1 MPSLPWPA
9 KVAVEDPDGDPGGA
23 GGIEKSEPI
32 TYSQNSARSAFD
44 NIKYDMLVSVQALHV
59 DSESSLFALPSP
71 IG

>member
-1 MPSLPWPA
+1 
-9 KVAVEDPDGDPGGA
+9 VAVEDPDGDPGDA

-44 NIKYDMLVSVQALHV
+44 KIMLVCVEALQL